1 MAEDTFDIESININ
15 APKTSSAAFEKAKS
29 SAPARKLGGQWKKV
43 KLITKVAFV
52 FTKSRDYKKEGDPK
66 FNTASFMK
74 ERQSIKDMPVLK
86 QLVSKL

>member
-29 SAPARKLGGQWKKV
+29 SAPARKLDGKWKKV

-66 FNTASFMK
+66 FNEASFMK
-74 ERQSIKDMPVLK
+74 ERQSIKDSPVLR